1 MSIQMIG
8 IDHSRAGID
17 IRTIF
22 SFTKKR
28 CAEALDFFKG
38 IEGIEGCILLSTC
51 NRMELYVSCE
61 EEFQGSLFDLLCEVR
76 EIPDGGF
83 YRSYFVYR
91 EGEEAV
97 AHLFRLAAGLESRI
111 LGEDQIITQV
121 KDALA
126 LAREQYAADNVLE
139 VLFRM
144 AVTAGKKVK
153 TEVSLS
159 TANRSV
165 IHQALDTLRQEGHTF
180 EGKICMVI
188 GNGEMGRLTATVMH
202 EAGADVTVTVRQYRS
217 GIVDIPRDCK
227 RIDYGDRMQ
236 LFPRCDYVISATAS
250 PNYTLKEHCVREA
263 QVSHPVVLVDL
274 AVPRDIDPE
283 AGKLENITLYDIDYF
298 KVDIKSEKVR
308 ANIARADHILEEQM
322 EEFYTWYECR
332 DVIPKIQEIKEE
344 AARDVELRLTKV
356 IRDLPLEKEMQ
367 EKLRGCIGAA
377 AGKVVNKMLFGL
389 RDTVSQAA
397 FRECVEGLEKLYEE

>member
-236 LFPRCDYVISATAS
+236 LFPKCDYVISATAS

-367 EKLRGCIGAA
+367 EKLS
-377 AGKVVNKMLFGL
+377 V
-389 RDTVSQAA
+389 
-397 FRECVEGLEKLYEE
+397 

>member
-1 MSIQMIG
+1 
-8 IDHSRAGID
+8 
-17 IRTIF
+17 
-22 SFTKKR
+22 
-28 CAEALDFFKG
+28 
-38 IEGIEGCILLSTC
+38 
-51 NRMELYVSCE
+51 MELYVSCE

-236 LFPRCDYVISATAS
+236 LFPKCDYVISATAS

-274 AVPRDIDPE
+274 AVY
-283 AGKLENITLYDIDYF
+283 N
-298 KVDIKSEKVR
+298 
-308 ANIARADHILEEQM
+308 
-322 EEFYTWYECR
+322 
-332 DVIPKIQEIKEE
+332 
-344 AARDVELRLTKV
+344 
-356 IRDLPLEKEMQ
+356 
-367 EKLRGCIGAA
+367 
-377 AGKVVNKMLFGL
+377 
-389 RDTVSQAA
+389 
-397 FRECVEGLEKLYEE
+397 